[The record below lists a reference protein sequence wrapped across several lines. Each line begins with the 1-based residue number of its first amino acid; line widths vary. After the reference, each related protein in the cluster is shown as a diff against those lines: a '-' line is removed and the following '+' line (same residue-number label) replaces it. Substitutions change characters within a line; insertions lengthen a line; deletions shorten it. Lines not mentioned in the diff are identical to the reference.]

1 LDVFRNASKKGLP
14 MNLAPVKHWRYV
26 LPVASLL
33 LASFGIGHARG
44 DDDLAQFIGMW
55 RLVSW
60 EQRLADGTTRQAPN
74 SVGYIV
80 YTDVGRM
87 CYVGMNPN
95 RPKWK
100 SLTPTES
107 EALSGI
113 VGMGAYC
120 ALVELHAREGFVLH
134 HVDIERVPNNV
145 GIVRKRWF
153 TFDGINRLT
162 LKVDARELIP
172 PIVESTLTWERITK

>member
-1 LDVFRNASKKGLP
+1 MSIALP
-14 MNLAPVKHWRYV
+14 KQWRSV
-26 LPVASLL
+26 LPIAPLL
-33 LASFGIGHARG
+33 LASFGIGPARG
-44 DDDLAQFIGMW
+44 DDEIAQFLGMW

-80 YTDVGRM
+80 YTEVGRM

-107 EALSGI
+107 EALPAI

-120 ALVELHAREGFVLH
+120 AAVELHESEGYVLH

-153 TFDGINRLT
+153 TFDGPNRLT
-162 LKVDARELIP
+162 LKIDTPELVP